1 MLGKR
6 PDTIRKRN
14 GQYLTPP
21 SAAFFMVEQLGVI
34 HNGDR
39 ILEPALGSGTLLC
52 AVIESLIQGKHPLE
66 VELDG
71 YEVDSV
77 LFELATEN
85 ISRAVH
91 EAAQYGIKIRTRL
104 HNADFVAQLVG
115 TLQPSLFD
123 VRNEDSVCQYEKI
136 IANPPYAKL
145 DAQAPLTKLLKD
157 YTLGTTNLYT
167 VFMGLAVSRLS
178 PTGRASFLVP
188 RSFCSGAYF
197 TEFRRRFLE
206 QTILRS
212 VHLFDS
218 RRENFEQANIL
229 QENLIITFDRRG
241 RLGSLQTSDPL
252 TISTSA
258 TTDDLPERQ
267 SYVASR
273 KSIIGKQNG
282 NLFLRFPKNRLDE
295 HLIEIMD
302 SWSGYLQGYGW
313 EVSTGPVVA
322 FRSREYLL
330 AEKTDAS
337 VPLLWLQN
345 IYPLTTKWPIEKGH
359 KTKPQWMSTIG
370 SESLLVPARNYTIL
384 RRFSAKEEARRLVA
398 AYWLGVDWPYQWIG
412 LENHLNYVYG
422 VRLAMSPSE
431 TVGLAAYYCSGLADR
446 YFRLVNGNTQVNAT
460 ELRALPLPPKEI
472 LAEIGSR
479 YLDGEKSHESIVTTT
494 LQSANLIPPSFP
506 ILLETR
512 YP

>member
-6 PDTIRKRN
+6 PDSIRKRN

-39 ILEPALGSGTLLC
+39 VLEPALGSGTLLC
-52 AVIESLIQGKHPLE
+52 AIAESLMNAGRPLE
-66 VELDG
+66 MEMVGFET
-71 YEVDSV
+71 DSD
-77 LFELATEN
+77 LFELASEN
-85 ISRAVH
+85 IDRAVRG
-91 EAAQYGIKIRTRL
+91 AIRYGITIRTRL
-104 HNADFVAQLVG
+104 YNADFVTQFID
-115 TLQPSLFD
+115 TLQPPLFESQYD
-123 VRNEDSVCQYEKI
+123 VALSHYEKI

-145 DAQAPLTKLLKD
+145 DTQAPVTKLLKD

-167 VFMGLAVSRLS
+167 IFMGLAVSRLAPS
-178 PTGRASFLVP
+178 GRASFLVP
-188 RSFCSGAYF
+188 RSFCSGTYF

-218 RRENFEQANIL
+218 RRENFEQDNIL
-229 QENLIITFDRRG
+229 QENLIITFDRRKN
-241 RLGSLQTSDPL
+241 GSLPTSDSL

-258 TTDDLPERQ
+258 NTDDLPERQ
-267 SYVASR
+267 YYVASR

-282 NLFLRFPKNRLDE
+282 NLFLRFPKNHLDE
-295 HLIEIMD
+295 QLIEIMD

-330 AEKTDAS
+330 TEKTDVS

-345 IYPLTTKWPIEKGH
+345 IYPLTTKWPIEKGV
-359 KTKPQWMSTIG
+359 KTKPQWMNPIG

-422 VRLAMSPSE
+422 GRLAMSPSE
-431 TVGLAAYYCSGLADR
+431 TVGLAAYYCSGFADR

-472 LAEIGSR
+472 LAEIGR
-479 YLDGEKSHESIVTTT
+479 QYLDAGKSHESIVTTT
-494 LQSANLIPPSFP
+494 LQSANLVPPSFP
-506 ILLETR
+506 MLLETR